1 MSRLAYTV
9 VAVVVTLGILA
20 LFSRSGDDDAPAS
33 VSTGTPV
40 AATAAPSTPTPPPA
54 AATPTPTPDAS
65 TPTPTAATSTP
76 TPSPTPAA
84 TPPPATATPTTPRTG
99 PGSAGQP
106 LPRMFVQL
114 AAALPEPGAVLM
126 DFYDPSCPGATVEP
140 VVFAGPDYEGGE
152 RFAVWVFWPYPDRE
166 AFWEQWVI
174 TAEGR
179 AEPLL
184 DGCEPPNGFV
194 YFNRGLLIWFAGFY
208 GPEVE
213 PGSPPDTRAEIRQ
226 HPVILAFL
234 GLQP

>member
-9 VAVVVTLGILA
+9 LAVVVTLGMLA
-20 LFSRSGDDDAPAS
+20 FLSRGDDEEAPAA
-33 VSTGTPV
+33 VSTATPEPTT
-40 AATAAPSTPTPPPA
+40 AAPATPAPTPATSTPTPTPAPSTPTPTPA
-54 AATPTPTPDAS
+54 
-65 TPTPTAATSTP
+65 TATP
-76 TPSPTPAA
+76 TPSPTATA
-84 TPPPATATPTTPRTG
+84 TPPPPTATPATPT
-99 PGSAGQP
+99 ADQP
-106 LPRMFVQL
+106 LPSMFVQL
-114 AAALPEPGAVLM
+114 GAALPEPGAVLM
-126 DFYDPSCPGATVEP
+126 DFFEPSCPGASVDP

-194 YFNRGLLIWFAGFY
+194 YFNRGLLLWFAGFY

-213 PGSPPDTRAEIRQ
+213 PGSPPDTRAEILQ